1 MTVMFLSPG
10 PVPLSMLEKKHSES
24 VCETELGNLLS
35 SLSNRDKKRG
45 VFNIYLERMK
55 KKKEESKRKQLLPD
69 FKSLAADTD
78 AVQADG
84 GNFNL
89 KGNSVTKTPC
99 S

>member
-55 KKKEESKRKQLLPD
+55 KKKKK
-69 FKSLAADTD
+69 A
-78 AVQADG
+78 
-84 GNFNL
+84 
-89 KGNSVTKTPC
+89 KGNNCYLTSRV
-99 S
+99 